1 MKRKSL
7 AAIHPELA
15 LEADGWDPDTVT
27 PGSHRKVA
35 WKCQSGHSWEAL
47 IYSRSSGIGCPVCAG
62 KTVVSGLNDLK
73 TTHPEIA
80 QEANG
85 WNPSEFTF
93 GSSKK
98 LAWRCA
104 SGHEWNAPIYNRTK
118 GSGCPFCAGKQAW
131 PGFNDMATT
140 HPALAAQAY
149 GWDPTKYIA
158 GTGKKLRWLC
168 SNGHEWMAT
177 GNSRVVN
184 GTGCPICSNQTTISG
199 INDLMTTHPSL
210 AAEAF
215 GWDPTMVN
223 PGSNQVKTWKC
234 QASAHVWKSAIS
246 NRTRRGDG
254 CPVCSGRKVVSGE
267 NDLATLYPD
276 LAREAV
282 DWEPSK
288 SLRFANKRVAWECK
302 KGHMWSATTSSR
314 IAGSGCPYC
323 AGQKVIR
330 GLNDLATLNPELGA
344 EADGWNPTTL
354 MSQSNRKV
362 GWRCSQGHK
371 WEASVASRTND
382 TGCPYCSGNLVSV
395 GFNDLATTHPDIAAE
410 ADGWDPRTVSK
421 GSIAKKLWLC
431 SSGHLYEATPNNR
444 CNGKGCPVCIGHKV
458 QIGFND
464 LATTNPGLAAEADG
478 WDPTTLTQGSN
489 KKVGWK
495 CTFGHQWIAQI
506 ASRSDG
512 VGCPICSGKLVLAG
526 FNDLATTYPD
536 VAAQADGWDPTTITA
551 GSGVKKKWICSEGHR
566 WVAVVGSRAKRNGGC
581 PTCATSGYDPNSDAW
596 LYFLQHELW
605 GLLQIGITNVPDIRL
620 GYHKRI
626 GWEILELRGPMPG
639 DVTRQWEQD
648 ILHSLKHRGVK
659 LSPDHIAQFSGYT
672 EAWVQED
679 FPARSLSELMQMV
692 HDDES

>member
-35 WKCQSGHSWEAL
+35 WKCQSGHSWEAP

-344 EADGWNPTTL
+344 EADGWDPTTL

-371 WEASVASRTND
+371 WEASVASRTNG

-444 CNGKGCPVCIGHKV
+444 CNG
-458 QIGFND
+458 
-464 LATTNPGLAAEADG
+464 
-478 WDPTTLTQGSN
+478 
-489 KKVGWK
+489 
-495 CTFGHQWIAQI
+495 
-506 ASRSDG
+506 R
-512 VGCPICSGKLVLAG
+512 
-526 FNDLATTYPD
+526 
-536 VAAQADGWDPTTITA
+536 
-551 GSGVKKKWICSEGHR
+551 
-566 WVAVVGSRAKRNGGC
+566 GC

-596 LYFLQHELW
+596 LYFLKHELW

-626 GWEILELRGPMPG
+626 GWEVLELRGPMRG

-659 LSPDHIAQFSGYT
+659 LSPGHIAQFSGIT

-679 FPARSLSELMQMV
+679 FPVKSLAGLMELV
-692 HDDES
+692 HKDEEELI